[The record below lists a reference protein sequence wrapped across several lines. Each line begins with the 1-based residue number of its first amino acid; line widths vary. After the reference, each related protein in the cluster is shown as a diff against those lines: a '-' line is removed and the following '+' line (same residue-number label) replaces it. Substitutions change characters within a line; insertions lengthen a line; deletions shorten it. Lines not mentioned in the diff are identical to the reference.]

1 MARAREAISAAILW
15 GGGSRRMG
23 RDKGLLPWGGGTF
36 LTTLAANLSGAE
48 TLLLALLCLGLFL
61 AACGA
66 EAPRG
71 GVPADAAGVT
81 VSIDVTSEGIA
92 EALP

>member
-1 MARAREAISAAILW
+1 MH
-15 GGGSRRMG
+15 G
-23 RDKGLLPWGGGTF
+23 K
-36 LTTLAANLSGAE
+36 

-81 VSIDVTSEGIA
+81 VSVDVTSEGIA